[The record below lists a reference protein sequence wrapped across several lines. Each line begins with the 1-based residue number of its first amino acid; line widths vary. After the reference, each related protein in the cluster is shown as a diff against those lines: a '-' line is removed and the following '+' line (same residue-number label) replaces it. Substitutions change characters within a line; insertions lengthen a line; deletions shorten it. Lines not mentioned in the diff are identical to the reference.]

1 MESDDRV
8 EGARRPHSPLRRWA
22 REITLALLLTI
33 AAAAFI
39 TAAFLRGDGSPYSA
53 PTYETARKPSA
64 G

>member
-1 MESDDRV
+1 M
-8 EGARRPHSPLRRWA
+8 
-22 REITLALLLTI
+22 LALLLTI

-39 TAAFLRGDGSPYSA
+39 TAAFLRGDGSPYGA

>member
-1 MESDDRV
+1 MTELRV
-8 EGARRPHSPLRRWA
+8 HVARTVRYAGGRGRLL
-22 REITLALLLTI
+22 LALLLTI

>member
-8 EGARRPHSPLRRWA
+8 GGYRPRSPLRRWA
-22 REITLALLLTI
+22 REIVLALLLTI

-39 TAAFLRGDGSPYSA
+39 TAAFLRGDGSPHGA
-53 PTYETARKPSA
+53 PKYETARTPSA

>member
-1 MESDDRV
+1 V
-8 EGARRPHSPLRRWA
+8 L
-22 REITLALLLTI
+22 TLLLTI

-39 TAAFLRGDGSPYSA
+39 TAAFLRGDGSPYGG